1 MKFFTTVY
9 VLLLCYIIAALS
21 FWWISLGKQ
30 SMVIFNQEMNTLKQ
44 SVDSNRVPVLYA
56 RKQSEIEERKH
67 MRSSQYIGEGVTFLV
82 VILIGAAVVYNSF
95 RRSVKLSKQQ
105 RNFMLS
111 VTHELKSPIAA
122 MKLSMQT
129 MQKHRLE
136 EEKQKQLLA
145 RCVHEADRLNDLCNN
160 ILIASQMEGG
170 LYENAPERI
179 DFSQLLQHCFDV
191 YNARY
196 PNRFTAVITDGI
208 GVLGDE
214 LLLQL
219 AINNLLENAVKY
231 TPASELIKVVLQRND
246 NKVLLQIMDKGIGIT
261 DEEKKKV
268 FEKFY
273 RIGSEETRKTKGTG
287 LGLYLT
293 KMIVQQ
299 TKGTILVK
307 DNKPSGSIFE
317 ITLPYTA

>member
-9 VLLLCYIIAALS
+9 ALLLCYIIAALS

-30 SMVIFNQEMNTLKQ
+30 SVVIFNQEMSTLRQ
-44 SVDSNRVPVLYA
+44 SVDSNSAPVLFA
-56 RKQSEIEERKH
+56 QKASEIGLRKVA
-67 MRSSQYIGEGVTFLV
+67 RGNQYIGEGVTFLV
-82 VILIGAAVVYNSF
+82 VILIGAAVVYHSF
-95 RRSVKLSKQQ
+95 RRSINLSKQQ

-129 MQKHRLE
+129 MQKHKLDE
-136 EEKQKQLLA
+136 AKQKQLLG
-145 RCVHEADRLNDLCNN
+145 RCVTEADRLNDLCNN

-170 LYENAPERI
+170 LYENAPEQI
-179 DFSQLLQHCFDV
+179 DLSQLLQYCFDA

-196 PNRFTAVITDGI
+196 PNRFVADIADGI
-208 GVLGDE
+208 HVLGDE
-214 LLLQL
+214 LLIQL

-231 TPASELIKVVLQRND
+231 TLPEEFIKVVLTRNGQ
-246 NKVLLQIMDKGIGIT
+246 KVLLQIIDRGVGIA
-261 DEEKKKV
+261 DAEKKKV

-273 RIGSEETRKTKGTG
+273 RIGSEETRKAKGTG

-293 KMIVQQ
+293 KMIIQQ
-299 TKGTILVK
+299 SKGSILVK
-307 DNKPSGSIFE
+307 DNKPSGCIFE
-317 ITLPYTA
+317 ISLPYNV